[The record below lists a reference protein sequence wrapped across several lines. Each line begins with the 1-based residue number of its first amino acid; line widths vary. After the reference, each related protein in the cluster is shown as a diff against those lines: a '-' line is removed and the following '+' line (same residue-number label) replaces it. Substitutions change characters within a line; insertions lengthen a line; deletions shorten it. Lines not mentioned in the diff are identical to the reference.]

1 MIHKVFSCSCLSP
14 IFQNKERLQQ
24 ISLSETQSSISD
36 SLNKYPYDNY
46 LDSPYVY
53 KVNVIDLDPK
63 PLAKLPY
70 YQELDAKIV
79 ENYLKCSATNNKC
92 SE

>member
-1 MIHKVFSCSCLSP
+1 LSEKRSP
-14 IFQNKERLQQ
+14 ISG
-24 ISLSETQSSISD
+24 SLY
-36 SLNKYPYDNY
+36 KHPYNNY
-46 LDSPYVY
+46 FDRPYVY

-79 ENYLKCSATNNKC
+79 ENYLKCGIINNKC